1 VELPETQR
9 IRLTLQQLSESQ
21 NIDALLSRDQSNAIG
36 QRVKDGYLADKQSR
50 SEWEKRNRDAN
61 ELALQVVKTKS
72 SPWQGASNVKFPL
85 LTVATLQFAARAY
98 GALLKGPEIV
108 KCRVQ
113 GADPMGQK
121 KARASRVAAHLSWQ
135 VLEQD
140 ENWEEEHDRLLMTV
154 PIVGCSF
161 MKSWWDPVKGH
172 NCSQHVLA
180 NDLVVDYYAR
190 SLKDSERHTHIFS
203 FFPREIRERQLAG
216 LYSDQDL
223 DLPPPPTDRLPDN
236 RQGISAPFWEK
247 TTARQLLE
255 CHCYLDLDGDGY
267 DEPYV
272 CTVDQ
277 ESGYVLR
284 LVNRFGAVKTEQG
297 EKAKKLEKLLPEV
310 KSQDEFYQIQAALE
324 QLKAEEPKVLRI
336 EAIISFVKFPFIPA
350 PDGGFYDLG
359 FGSLLGPI
367 NESVNTIINQLIDSG
382 TLQNGSGGFIGRGA
396 RIPGGEMRFKPYE
409 WKRVDVAGATL
420 RDSIVPLPVAQPSPV
435 LFQLLSTLVSYG
447 EKIASVTDAMTG
459 ENVGQNTPAY
469 NMQSMVTQGMAVFT
483 GIFKRMFRSMRDEY
497 RQLYALNARYL
508 TPEEYFQV
516 VDGPVQE
523 VYQLDYQSDPTDIVP
538 AADPNAVL
546 SEEQQRQAQVLASRS
561 STVPGY
567 NMAAVE
573 QRILMASGIQDVQE
587 IFPIDPKTG
596 QPAIPA
602 PQNPEIMM
610 KQAEEQRRTLEAQDR
625 ARATQAEIQI
635 KAAVAE
641 AQIELAQ
648 AQVIKTYA
656 EAGAIDVELM
666 MKKME
671 LSLQAMDLKRQSLK
685 DTVDGDAKMTQA
697 NKPAAKAA

>member
-1 VELPETQR
+1 MELPDNQP
-9 IRLTLQQLSESQ
+9 IRLTAKEMSEAI
-21 NIDALLSRDQSNAIG
+21 NLGTLLTVEQSDRIG
-36 QRVKDGYLADKQSR
+36 TRVKDGYLADKESR
-50 SEWEKRNRDAN
+50 KEWERRNRDAN

-72 SPWQGASNVKFPL
+72 TPWQGASNVKFPL

-98 GALLKGPEIV
+98 GALLKGPDIV
-108 KCRVQ
+108 KCRVT
-113 GADPMGQK
+113 GADPTGAK
-121 KARASRVAAHLSWQ
+121 KARATRVASHLSWQ

-161 MKSWWDPVKGH
+161 MKSWYDPVKGH

-180 NDLVVDYYAR
+180 NDLVIDYYAR
-190 SLKDSERHTHIFS
+190 SVKDSERKTHVFS
-203 FFPREIRERQLAG
+203 LFPREIRERQLAG
-216 LYSDQDL
+216 LYTDVDL
-223 DLPPPPTDRLPDN
+223 DAPPTPTDRLPDN
-236 RQGISAPFWEK
+236 RQGLTAPFWEK
-247 TTARQLLE
+247 DASRQLLE
-255 CHCYLDLDGDGY
+255 CHCYLDLDGDKY

-272 CTVDQ
+272 ATVDEQ
-277 ESGYVLR
+277 SGKLLR
-284 LVNRFGAVKTEQG
+284 LVNRFGAVVTEQT
-297 EKAKKLEKLLPEV
+297 EKIKKLQKLLPDVRSE
-310 KSQDEFYQIQAALE
+310 DEFFQIQTAIQ
-324 QLKAEEPKVLRI
+324 QLSQEEPIVLRI
-336 EAIISFVKFPFIPA
+336 EAVESFVKYPFIPA
-350 PDGGFYDLG
+350 PDGGIYDLG

-420 RDSIVPLPVAQPSPV
+420 RDSIVPLPVAQPSAV
-435 LFQLLSTLVSYG
+435 LFQLLGTLVAYG

-497 RQLYALNARYL
+497 RQLYALNARHL

-523 VYQLDYQSDPTDIVP
+523 VYLTDYRGDPTDIVP

-546 SEEQQRQAQVLASRS
+546 SEEKQRQAGVLAARS
-561 STVPGY
+561 AAVPGY
-567 NMAAVE
+567 NMAVVE
-573 QRILMASGIQDVQE
+573 QRILEASGIQDVQE
-587 IFPIDPKTG
+587 IFPVDPQTG
-596 QPAIPA
+596 QPVIPP
-602 PQNPEIMM
+602 PQNPEIEM
-610 KQAEEQRRTLEAQDR
+610 KREEERRRVLEAQDR
-625 ARATQAEIQI
+625 ARATQADLQI
-635 KAAVAE
+635 KGAVAE
-641 AQIELAQ
+641 AQIELVQ

-671 LSLQAMDLKRQSLK
+671 LSLAQLDMKRQVMK
-685 DTVDGDAKMTQA
+685 DVVDGQAKL
-697 NKPAAKAA
+697 NKPEAKAKD